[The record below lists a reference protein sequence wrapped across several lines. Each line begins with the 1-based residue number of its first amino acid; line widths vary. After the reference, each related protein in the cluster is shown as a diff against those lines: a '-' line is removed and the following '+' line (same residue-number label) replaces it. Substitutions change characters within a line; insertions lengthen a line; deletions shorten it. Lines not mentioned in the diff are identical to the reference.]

1 MTEMA
6 LPLAPMR
13 SAGVVVRLG
22 ALVARQRELSL
33 VAVMLLL
40 GAYVASQAPQ
50 LLSPSNLTQ
59 VTVLASI
66 IGIAAVGE
74 ALVVLTRNVDL
85 SVESTIGL
93 VAFVVA
99 DMLAT
104 HTAAVPVAMAVGV
117 GLGLVL
123 GMINGF
129 LVAGLRVPAIV
140 ATLGTLSLYRGF
152 AFLLAG
158 GKQVTL
164 TDLPAGY
171 TDPASAVVLGVPA
184 FLLLAV
190 AIVAVTGVALRQT
203 RFGRQV
209 YAVGSNPEAA
219 EVLGIR
225 ARLVTFSV
233 FSVCGLLAG
242 IGGVLW
248 GINFGTINGTAATGV
263 TLQVIAAVVVGGV
276 NIFGGSGTV
285 VGAGLG
291 ALFLGLHLELLI
303 LLRLSQFWLQAIYG
317 IVILLAVMLDAWLRR
332 RLQRS
337 TTRSRWQ

>member
-1 MTEMA
+1 MSEAA
-6 LPLAPMR
+6 LPLVPMR
-13 SAGVVVRLG
+13 RTSPIVRLG

-33 VAVMLLL
+33 VAVMLVL
-40 GAYVASQAPQ
+40 GAYVATQAPQ
-50 LLSPSNLTQ
+50 LLSASNLSQ

-99 DMLAT
+99 DLLAT
-104 HTAAVPVAMAVGV
+104 HTMSVPEAMTVGV

-164 TDLPAGY
+164 TDLPPGY
-171 TDPASAVVLGVPA
+171 TDPASANVLGVPV

-190 AIVAVTGVALRQT
+190 GIVAVTGVALRQT

-219 EVLGIR
+219 EILGIR

-242 IGGVLW
+242 IGGILW

-291 ALFLGLHLELLI
+291 ALFLAFISNSLI